1 MSSQV
6 ECHPERSEG
15 PRFWLAS
22 APLWDKRKPRLR
34 PSRTLLLLERRINP
48 RIGTHPLIR
57 SLRPTLHR
65 EIGGINPRHAA
76 LPHHNLAKDVA
87 IHGHRPAEEL
97 VFPFIR

>member
-34 PSRTLLLLERRINP
+34 PSRTLLLLERRINR
-48 RIGTHPLIR
+48 RIGTHLVIR

-65 EIGGINPRHAA
+65 KICRINPRHAA
-76 LPHHNLAKDVA
+76 LPHYNLTKDAA
-87 IHGHRPAEEL
+87 IHRHRATEESL
-97 VFPFIR
+97 L